1 MENKRLTRH
10 RKMYSIGVDIGGTF
24 TDIALISTEKKQVFV
39 GKVLTDYQDLARGVM
54 TGIRSVLEQNGIEA
68 ASIGRVVHG
77 TTLVTNCLIER
88 RGAKTALIVTQGFG
102 DVLALGRESRYD
114 IYDVDIELP
123 QPLVDRNAIFEV
135 VERMDYKGEVILP
148 LDTKSLQRAI
158 AQIKKLKIDSVAICL
173 LHAYA
178 NSHHEKIIADA
189 VIKALPGISLSLSS
203 QVMPD
208 IREYERM
215 STTCAN
221 AYVQPIV
228 KGYLDRLGEALQD
241 LGVHGELCIMSSD
254 GAVLDMATACQFP
267 VRLTESGPAGGAIAA
282 AHLGLAS
289 QESHL
294 IAYDMGGT
302 TAKICIIENGEP
314 LKSHQFEF
322 GRVYRFAK
330 GSGLP
335 LQIPVIEMIE
345 IGAGGGSIA
354 GLNEIGMLQIGPQS
368 ANASPGP
375 ACYGLGG
382 VKPTVTD
389 ADLVLGYLSSDSFLG
404 GDMHLHLEKARQA
417 IHHAVAKPLGLSVE
431 EAAYA
436 IHRVVNANM
445 ARAAKVHCL
454 EHGKDARRMT
464 LFAYGGA
471 GPVHGFGVAQIL
483 GVSQILYPCR
493 AGVMSALGFLVA
505 QPSFEILRGRM
516 ENLLEINLARLN
528 ALLREMEQEATLVVR
543 KSVGQRPRLQ
553 VHREVAIRYEG
564 QSYELY
570 IPVAT
575 GVVKDKTL
583 QSIAKDFSLAYS
595 KRYQALAEHDRLE
608 SVRWRVRVSGVE
620 SMENFSFAMKREKRL
635 LKVKEC
641 RLIYVP
647 EKKRYVRC
655 PVYDRYRL
663 PYSALIKGPALIEER
678 ESTVYLGSYSRAHL
692 TSNGDLKVIVEK
704 KN

>member
-1 MENKRLTRH
+1 
-10 RKMYSIGVDIGGTF
+10 
-24 TDIALISTEKKQVFV
+24 
-39 GKVLTDYQDLARGVM
+39 
-54 TGIRSVLEQNGIEA
+54 
-68 ASIGRVVHG
+68 
-77 TTLVTNCLIER
+77 
-88 RGAKTALIVTQGFG
+88 
-102 DVLALGRESRYD
+102 
-114 IYDVDIELP
+114 
-123 QPLVDRNAIFEV
+123 
-135 VERMDYKGEVILP
+135 
-148 LDTKSLQRAI
+148 
-158 AQIKKLKIDSVAICL
+158 
-173 LHAYA
+173 
-178 NSHHEKIIADA
+178 
-189 VIKALPGISLSLSS
+189 
-203 QVMPD
+203 
-208 IREYERM
+208 
-215 STTCAN
+215 
-221 AYVQPIV
+221 
-228 KGYLDRLGEALQD
+228 
-241 LGVHGELCIMSSD
+241 
-254 GAVLDMATACQFP
+254 
-267 VRLTESGPAGGAIAA
+267 
-282 AHLGLAS
+282 
-289 QESHL
+289 
-294 IAYDMGGT
+294 
-302 TAKICIIENGEP
+302 
-314 LKSHQFEF
+314 
-322 GRVYRFAK
+322 
-330 GSGLP
+330 
-335 LQIPVIEMIE
+335 
-345 IGAGGGSIA
+345 
-354 GLNEIGMLQIGPQS
+354 
-368 ANASPGP
+368 
-375 ACYGLGG
+375 
-382 VKPTVTD
+382 
-389 ADLVLGYLSSDSFLG
+389 
-404 GDMHLHLEKARQA
+404 
-417 IHHAVAKPLGLSVE
+417 
-431 EAAYA
+431 
-436 IHRVVNANM
+436 M

-635 LKVKEC
+635 LKVKER

-647 EKKRYVRC
+647 EKKRYVHC